1 MSETD
6 FAQYI
11 TGFLSQYLPG
21 QRNLSKNTI
30 SSYRDAFKLFLVYCE
45 SEENLKIKT
54 ITIADITPEL
64 LVRYLAWLERVR
76 RCVRWTQLF
85 GQIQRENKL

>member
-11 TGFLSQYLPG
+11 TGFLSRYLPG

-45 SEENLKIKT
+45 IEEKLKIKK
-54 ITIADITPEL
+54 ITIDDITPKL
-64 LVRYLAWLERVR
+64 MMRYLAWLEGVR
-76 RCVRWTQLF
+76 RCGIATRNQQL
-85 GQIQRENKL
+85 